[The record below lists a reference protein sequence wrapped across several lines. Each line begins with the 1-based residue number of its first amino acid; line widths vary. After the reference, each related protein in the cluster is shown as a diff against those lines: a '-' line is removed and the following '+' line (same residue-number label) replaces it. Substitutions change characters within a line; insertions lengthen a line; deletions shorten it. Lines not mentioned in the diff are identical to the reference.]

1 MELLAYLDPGSAS
14 ALLAAV
20 LAGIAGAGAAIRTY
34 GKKLKDTLMF
44 WKKTEP
50 AADGPTATTAKTE
63 ASAATATT
71 TPADS
76 VDDKTSEQ

>member
-1 MELLAYLDPGSAS
+1 MDPGSAS

-34 GKKLKDTLMF
+34 GKKMKDALMF

-50 AADGPTATTAKTE
+50 AADGPTATSASSE
-63 ASAATATT
+63 AGAATATT
-71 TPADS
+71 TPADPA
-76 VDDKTSEQ
+76 DDKPAEQ

>member
-20 LAGIAGAGAAIRTY
+20 LAGLASAGAVIRTY
-34 GKKLKDTLMF
+34 GRKLMF
-44 WKKTEP
+44 WKKDDP
-50 AADGPTATTAKTE
+50 ATDGPTATTAKTE
-63 ASAATATT
+63 ATAATATT

-76 VDDKTSEQ
+76 ADDKPAEK